1 MEVSVEQTSEL
12 GRKMTVTLPESA
24 VQEVIAPRLK
34 KIAKEARID
43 GFRRGKVPQSVVS
56 KMYGEQVRVE
66 AIKDLIESSYFEA
79 LINQGINP
87 AGYPE
92 IKIIATAE
100 GFGYTAGFEVYPIVS
115 LEGTDQLVV
124 IQQVATVQES
134 DVDDMIVKLK
144 EQHKTWEVVERAAEN
159 KDLITIDFSGS
170 VDGENFTDG
179 KSENFQ
185 IEIGTE
191 KMIPGFEDNLV
202 GLKVGDTKTF
212 TATFPDDY
220 PNQKLTGKAAEFEIE
235 VKQVE
240 APVLPEI
247 DDEFIKAYG
256 VENGTVETFRDD
268 VKENM
273 VRELRNKLKANLR
286 QSVFTALYEKVNLT
300 LPNALI
306 EEEIDALLNPYREM
320 AKKNRMDFEMFKK
333 QLPREPFEV
342 EAKRRVALGLIIG
355 EVIHQNDLK
364 VDEDKV
370 RKHVEDMA
378 ESYEKPEQVIEWYY
392 KDENRLKD
400 VRQMTMEEQVTEW
413 LFEKA
418 TITTENVDFNTVMNA

>member
-24 VQEVIAPRLK
+24 VQDVIAPRLK

-43 GFRRGKVPQSVVS
+43 GFRRGKIPQSVIS
-56 KMYGEQVRVE
+56 KMYGEKVRFDAAE
-66 AIKDLIESSYFEA
+66 DLIKSSYFEA
-79 LINQGINP
+79 LKEQGINSI
-87 AGYPE
+87 GYPE

-100 GFGYTAGFEVYPIVS
+100 GFGYTASFEVYPVVS
-115 LEGTDQLVV
+115 LDGTDQLVV

-144 EQHKTWEVVERAAEN
+144 EQRKTWEVVERAAEN

-202 GLKVGDTKTF
+202 GLKIGDTKTF

-256 VENGTVETFRDD
+256 VENGTVETFRND

-273 VRELRNKLKANLR
+273 VRELSNKLKAHLR

-413 LFEKA
+413 LLEKA

>member
-24 VQEVIAPRLK
+24 VQDLIAPRLK

-43 GFRRGKVPQSVVS
+43 GFRRGKVPQNVVS
-56 KMYGEQVRVE
+56 KMYGEQVRIE
-66 AIKDLIESSYFEA
+66 ATQDLIQPSYFEA
-79 LINQGINP
+79 LKEQGINP

-92 IKIIATAE
+92 IEIIATAE
-100 GFGYTAGFEVYPIVS
+100 GFGYAASFEVYPIVS
-115 LEGTDQLVV
+115 LEGTDQLAVT
-124 IQQVATVQES
+124 QQIATIQES
-134 DVDDMIVKLK
+134 DVDEMIAKLR
-144 EQHKTWEVVERAAEN
+144 EQRKTWEIVERASEN

-185 IEIGTE
+185 IEIGTG

-235 VKQVE
+235 VKQVD

-247 DDEFIKAYG
+247 NDEFIKAYG
-256 VENGTVETFRDD
+256 VENSTVETFRND

-273 VRELRNKLKANLR
+273 ERELANKLKSNLR
-286 QSVFTALYEKVNLT
+286 QSVFTALYEKVDLT

-306 EEEIDALLNPYREM
+306 NEEIDVLLNPYKEM
-320 AKKNRMDFEMFKK
+320 AKKNHMDFETFKK

-355 EVIHQNDLK
+355 EVIHQNDLQ

-370 RKHVEDMA
+370 RDHVEDMA
-378 ESYEKPEQVIEWYY
+378 KSYEKPEQVIEWYY

-413 LFEKA
+413 LLEKA

>member
-24 VQEVIAPRLK
+24 VQDLIAPRLK

-43 GFRRGKVPQSVVS
+43 GFRRGKVPQNVVS
-56 KMYGEQVRVE
+56 KMYGEQVRIE
-66 AIKDLIESSYFEA
+66 ATQDLIQPSYFEA
-79 LINQGINP
+79 LKEQGINP

-92 IKIIATAE
+92 IEIIATAE
-100 GFGYTAGFEVYPIVS
+100 GFGYAASFEVYPIVS
-115 LEGTDQLVV
+115 LEGTDQLAVT
-124 IQQVATVQES
+124 QQIATIQES
-134 DVDDMIVKLK
+134 DVDEMIAKLR
-144 EQHKTWEVVERAAEN
+144 EQRKTWEIVERASEN

-185 IEIGTE
+185 IEIGTG

-235 VKQVE
+235 VKQVD

-247 DDEFIKAYG
+247 NDEFIKAYG
-256 VENGTVETFRDD
+256 VENSTVETFRND

-273 VRELRNKLKANLR
+273 ERELANKLKSNLR
-286 QSVFTALYEKVNLT
+286 QSVFTALYEKVDLT

-306 EEEIDALLNPYREM
+306 NEEIDVLLNP
-320 AKKNRMDFEMFKK
+320 
-333 QLPREPFEV
+333 
-342 EAKRRVALGLIIG
+342 
-355 EVIHQNDLK
+355 
-364 VDEDKV
+364 
-370 RKHVEDMA
+370 
-378 ESYEKPEQVIEWYY
+378 
-392 KDENRLKD
+392 
-400 VRQMTMEEQVTEW
+400 
-413 LFEKA
+413 
-418 TITTENVDFNTVMNA
+418 